1 MVQEC
6 VGVSEEVFNVYIF
19 LKHSRRYK
27 KKQQIERCSEKS
39 RHQRQYFQ
47 NLDNFYVFRKRQK
60 CLTCS
65 FC

>member
-27 KKQQIERCSEKS
+27 KKNKLKDVVKNQDIKGNI
-39 RHQRQYFQ
+39 F
-47 NLDNFYVFRKRQK
+47 KI
-60 CLTCS
+60 
-65 FC
+65 

>member
-27 KKQQIERCSEKS
+27 KKTLKDVVKNQDIKGNI
-39 RHQRQYFQ
+39 F
-47 NLDNFYVFRKRQK
+47 KI
-60 CLTCS
+60 
-65 FC
+65 